1 MLRLRVY
8 LLLLLVF
15 TGITLNIERL
25 DFGPKEDVIN
35 LASFVYLLFGA
46 AVIST
51 ILMPRKWKLSTRTIT
66 IFWVVVYTI
75 LKFAIGDDRPV
86 IGGLYTYITIAEI
99 FALVVLVILTRM
111 VMENL
116 LGLEETVANITLAD
130 VSNRVIDMDSA
141 TPSINMEFARSRRYN
156 RPIGVVVIKLTPEN
170 VQANIDELSKDILR
184 TMMSRYSMS
193 NLIRAIDKE
202 IRRPD
207 LILEQHKENRIVLLL
222 PESDIEATRAVS
234 GNVQEVAR
242 TRIGSTVAIGTA
254 AFPEDAITFED
265 LVLHAES
272 AIDVSP
278 DAELEEYVHA
288 DQGVELTNLAPSK

>member
-66 IFWVVVYTI
+66 IFWVAVYTI
-75 LKFAIGDDRPV
+75 LKFTIGDDRPV

-202 IRRPD
+202 VRRPD

-234 GNVQEVAR
+234 GNIQEVAR

-265 LVLHAES
+265 LVLYAES
-272 AIDVSP
+272 AIDASQ

-288 DQGVELTNLAPSK
+288 DQDVELTNLAPSK

>member
-1 MLRLRVY
+1 MLRLRIY
-8 LLLLLVF
+8 LLLLLAF
-15 TGITLNIERL
+15 TGIALNIERL
-25 DFGPKEDVIN
+25 DFGPKEDIIN

-66 IFWVVVYTI
+66 IFWVAVYTI
-75 LKFAIGDDRPV
+75 LKVTIGDDHPV

-99 FALVVLVILTRM
+99 FALVVLVILTRL

-170 VQANIDELSKDILR
+170 VQANIDKLSKDILQ

-202 IRRPD
+202 VRRPD

-234 GNVQEVAR
+234 GNVQEIAR
-242 TRIGSTVAIGTA
+242 TRIGSKVAIGTA
-254 AFPEDAITFED
+254 TFPEDAITFED
-265 LVLHAES
+265 LVFRAES
-272 AIDVSP
+272 AIDTSP
-278 DAELEEYVHA
+278 GTELKGYVHA
-288 DQGVELTNLAPSK
+288 DQDVELTNAAPSK

>member
-1 MLRLRVY
+1 MLRLRIY
-8 LLLLLVF
+8 LLLLLGF

-51 ILMPRKWKLSTRTIT
+51 ILMPRKWRLSTRTIT
-66 IFWVVVYTI
+66 IFWVAVYTI
-75 LKFAIGDDRPV
+75 LKFTIGDDRPV

-202 IRRPD
+202 VRRPD

-234 GNVQEVAR
+234 GNIQEVAR

-265 LVLHAES
+265 LVLYAES
-272 AIDVSP
+272 AIDASQ

-288 DQGVELTNLAPSK
+288 DQDVELTNLAPSK